1 MEKTVSR
8 PYDKWAMLQRA
19 SLKHIKGNDLRVYA
33 DLLTYANDEGK
44 CWPSV
49 ETIGKD
55 LDMHPRNVQK
65 HLANLEQDGW
75 IEKHFRKDTSTE
87 YQLYYVK
94 VKEEDKLA
102 SKVSPKKKSNPSDGV
117 VISTRSGVAKTTV
130 PGVADST
137 VSGVADS
144 TTQTD
149 HLTDQY
155 NIPIEQVGLVVNQGN
170 QEDEKTDYVCTP
182 EERTQFDDL
191 WKKYSA
197 KGENRGSA
205 FSAWKKYCSYGD
217 DRLLRTITN
226 TLDNSSGTYMTTQM
240 KAAHAKYVNKQE
252 QEENERKLIERNK
265 SNPLQQL

>member
-1 MEKTVSR
+1 MKKTVTR
-8 PYDKWAMLQRA
+8 PFDKWAMLQRA
-19 SLKHIKGNDLRVYA
+19 SLKYIKGNDLRVYA

-94 VKEEDKLA
+94 VKDAEK
-102 SKVSPKKKSNPSDGV
+102 PKTKKSNPSDGV
-117 VISTRSGVAKTTV
+117 VKSTVSGVAKMTVPGVVKTTV

-137 VSGVADS
+137 
-144 TTQTD
+144 TLTD
-149 HLTDQY
+149 HLTDHN
-155 NIPIEQVGLVVNQGN
+155 NIPIEQVDLVVNQGN
-170 QEDEKTDYVCTP
+170 QDDESTGYVCAP
-182 EERTQFDDL
+182 EERTEFDDL
-191 WKKYSA
+191 WKKYGV

-205 FSAWKKYCSYGD
+205 YSAWKRYCAVGSE
-217 DRLLRTITN
+217 RLLIMIKSR
-226 TLDNSSGTYMTTQM
+226 LDDSSGTYMTTQM
-240 KAAHAKYVNKQE
+240 KAAYSAYVKVLE
-252 QEENERKLIERNK
+252 GYENDRKLDEYNK
-265 SNPLQQL
+265 MNPLQQL